1 MPTGATITEIAARAA
16 EAPERFR
23 VTVTPQRIASLG
35 ADVSPIIVRGHV

>member
-23 VTVTPQRIASLG
+23 VTVTPSGLLPWVLTYHQSSFE
-35 ADVSPIIVRGHV
+35 DM